1 MTTTATSALA
11 ASLAGLDTSRG
22 HVTVRFGAPSQES
35 QHRGWLRCAD
45 LLADPA
51 GFDSWRKDL
60 AEWLNEHHAG
70 NIPDRTTAGYVLAW
84 YLQVPAYLG
93 ALLFHSAR
101 RVPWLRPGDLAFRL
115 SGGRPHPDGIAL
127 LSAGFLCLPDDPAA
141 GTPEATVVRDEAA
154 LAGVLRARFAGH
166 AREFV
171 AAFAPTVRL
180 GRHMLWGAATDA
192 LDSALWNA
200 GRMLGDEDA
209 GVTAAALVLPERI
222 DPFTSGSRLYPVH
235 DGPRTVW
242 TRRRESCCFHF
253 ALPGQTACV
262 TCPRVSAA
270 ERETRVLAE
279 S

>member
-1 MTTTATSALA
+1 MTVRLAPSALA
-11 ASLAGLDTSRG
+11 ASLAGVDTSRG
-22 HVTVRFGAPSQES
+22 HLTVRFGTPDDSW
-35 QHRGWLRCAD
+35 RVCAD

-51 GFDSWRKDL
+51 QFDRWRKDL
-60 AEWLNEHHAG
+60 AIWLNDHYDG
-70 NIPDRTTAGYVLAW
+70 NVPDRTTAGYVLAW

-93 ALLFHSAR
+93 AILFHTAR

-115 SGGRPHPDGIAL
+115 SGDRPHPDGIAL
-127 LSAGFLCLPDDPAA
+127 LSAGFVCLPEDPAA

-171 AAFAPTVRL
+171 AAYGPTTRL

-192 LDSALWNA
+192 LDSALWQT
-200 GRMLGDEDA
+200 GRMLGDEGA
-209 GVTAAALVLPERI
+209 GVAEAALVLPALVE
-222 DPFTSGSRLYPVH
+222 PFTSASRLYPVH
-235 DGPRTVW
+235 GEGRTVW

-253 ALPGQTACV
+253 ALDGQSACA

-270 ERETRVLAE
+270 EREKRVLAD